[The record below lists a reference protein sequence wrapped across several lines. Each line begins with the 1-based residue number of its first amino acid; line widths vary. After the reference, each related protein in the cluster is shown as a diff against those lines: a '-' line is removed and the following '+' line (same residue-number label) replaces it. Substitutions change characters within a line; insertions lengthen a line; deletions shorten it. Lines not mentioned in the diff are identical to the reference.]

1 MVKIPV
7 RNKDKYNPY
16 TLGYDESNKTYIVEF
31 VDNMKVIHRVQ
42 VSDKI
47 YEAFNEFELED
58 VSQIHKYQKHIEHN
72 EVY

>member
-58 VSQIHKYQKHIEHN
+58 VSQTY
-72 EVY
+72 

>member
-72 EVY
+72 EV